1 MASVDALGG
10 KNLALAGAHI
20 GGADKDFGHVGQA
33 CGGVQLLKIDGA
45 LQQHAQGV
53 DVQRIGLVGGEELAH
68 QPQQRVVGHA
78 GGKKA
83 HRAHPFPQLAQSRA
97 RAFAGRFVAGFGMLG
112 KLQRSAGKAVGQGH
126 RIHRASAGAADAGK
140 FDAPIFQQCIKH
152 APGKRAVR
160 APALQGEVEVA
171 NLRGAWVCGHSRI
184 VIP

>member
-1 MASVDALGG
+1 MAKPTRPILVPLTRPMPPAAAAPGKPVRLETNGFLLRSLVPDDVNPQMLGWLANREMMQG
-10 KNLALAGAHI
+10 LNLPGL
-20 GGADKDFGHVGQA
+20 DFD
-33 CGGVQLLKIDGA
+33 LN
-45 LQQHAQGV
+45 
-53 DVQRIGLVGGEELAH
+53 GL
-68 QPQQRVVGHA
+68 R
-78 GGKKA
+78 
-83 HRAHPFPQLAQSRA
+83 
-97 RAFAGRFVAGFGMLG
+97 RFVAGFGMLG

-126 RIHRASAGAADAGK
+126 RIHRASAGAAEAGK